1 MIKKPKDLLTITLDF
16 SDGIRL
22 HFLIYTILFAIR
34 AKDGEMLLNTLF
46 FNEEVKKNPADKVH
60 SEVKEVELKMA
71 KSIMDAMTA
80 PFEPE
85 KYHDEYRKK
94 FEVAIEQKIT
104 GKEIVAPKEKSG
116 NIAAT
121 LMEALQASL
130 SQYNKSSQ
138 KATEKE
144 MA

>member
-1 MIKKPKDLLTITLDF
+1 
-16 SDGIRL
+16 
-22 HFLIYTILFAIR
+22 
-34 AKDGEMLLNTLF
+34 
-46 FNEEVKKNPADKVH
+46 
-60 SEVKEVELKMA
+60 
-71 KSIMDAMTA
+71 MDAMTA

-130 SQYNKSSQ
+130 SQYNKSL
-138 KATEKE
+138 
-144 MA
+144 